1 MGFYNDLYIYIYIR
15 HISEGSLVMW
25 KAMGEQEVTGASTD
39 INVEKEREREREIT
53 GKQCRPQDRLQ
64 WLHILAYKIHV

>member
-1 MGFYNDLYIYIYIR
+1 
-15 HISEGSLVMW
+15 MW